1 MISVVKNLRRGR
13 GARFLAVV
21 LMWFGMAAGMVQ
33 AAIVFPPPV
42 EREFR
47 GAWIAS
53 VGNINWPSK
62 PGLSAAEQK
71 KELLAILDRA
81 VDLHL
86 NAIVFQAR
94 PATEVLYESK
104 TEPWSEYL
112 TGELGK
118 SPGYDPLAF
127 AIDQAHK
134 RGLELHAWFNP
145 YRVRHTSAKSGV
157 PAKHLSK
164 HQPSWVRTYGK
175 QLWLDPGEEK
185 ARDYTLDAVFDLVQ
199 RYDID
204 GIHYDDYFYP
214 YPEKDAKGQN
224 MDFPDDN
231 TWRRYQ
237 KTGGKLTRDDWRRD
251 NVNQF
256 VKRLYEGVKQRKRWV
271 KVGISP
277 FGIWRPGHPPQI
289 KGLDAYAVLYG
300 DARLWLEKGWCDYFT
315 PQLYWAVDQTAQSYP
330 VLLNWWASQNT
341 QRRHLWAGN
350 NVSKVPS
357 GAWKADEI
365 VRQIKLTRDQ
375 KGASGNILFGWSAL
389 ATGNALGST
398 LLKQVYATPAIP
410 PASQWLDSNSPGR
423 PQVSLASSSSVRWQ
437 PSGEE
442 TVWLWVVQW
451 RRNGR
456 WEAQVLPQDERQ
468 LGIGGA
474 VAAADLIAV
483 TAVDRSGNTSLPAVL
498 ELAK

>member
-1 MISVVKNLRRGR
+1 MITWLSIVKGR
-13 GARFLAVV
+13 AAAGLAV
-21 LMWFGMAAGMVQ
+21 FFFIAGFVSTSAS

-47 GAWIAS
+47 GVWIAS

-62 PGLSAAEQK
+62 PGLPAAEQK

-81 VDLHL
+81 VELHL
-86 NAIVFQAR
+86 NAVVFQAR
-94 PATEVLYESK
+94 PATETLYESK

-112 TGELGK
+112 TGGLGK

-127 AIDQAHK
+127 AIDEAHK

-157 PAKHLSK
+157 PSSHLSK
-164 HQPSWVRTYGK
+164 TQPSWVRKYGN
-175 QLWLDPGEEK
+175 QLWLDPGEVR
-185 ARDYTLDAVFDLVQ
+185 ARDYTLNAVFDLVQ

-214 YPEKDAKGQN
+214 YPEKDSKGRN
-224 MDFPDDN
+224 IDFPDDT
-231 TWRRYQ
+231 TWKRYQ
-237 KTGGKLTRDDWRRD
+237 KSGGKLSRDDWRRD

-256 VKRLYEGVKQRKRWV
+256 VKLLYEGVKQRKRSV

-277 FGIWRPGHPPQI
+277 FGIWRPGYPPQI

-300 DARLWLEKGWCDYFT
+300 DARLWLAKGWCDYFT

-341 QRRHLWAGN
+341 QHRHLWAGN
-350 NVSKVPS
+350 NVAKVSS
-357 GAWKADEI
+357 GSWKSDEI
-365 VRQIKLTRDQ
+365 LRQIKVTRDQ
-375 KGASGNILFGWSAL
+375 KGASGNVFFGWGAL
-389 ATGNALGST
+389 AGGISLGPA
-398 LLKQVYATPAIP
+398 LLKQAYAAPAIP
-410 PASQWLDSNSPGR
+410 PASEWLDSNSPGR
-423 PQVSLASSSSVRWQ
+423 PQVQRV
-437 PSGEE
+437 SGESIAWQATGE
-442 TVWLWVVQW
+442 EEVWLWVVQW

-456 WEAQVLPQDERQ
+456 WESEVLPRDKRQ
-468 LGIGGA
+468 FTLPSRASG
-474 VAAADLIAV
+474 ADLIAV
-483 TAVDRSGNTSLPAVL
+483 TAVDRCGNTSLPSVA
-498 ELAK
+498 EMTK